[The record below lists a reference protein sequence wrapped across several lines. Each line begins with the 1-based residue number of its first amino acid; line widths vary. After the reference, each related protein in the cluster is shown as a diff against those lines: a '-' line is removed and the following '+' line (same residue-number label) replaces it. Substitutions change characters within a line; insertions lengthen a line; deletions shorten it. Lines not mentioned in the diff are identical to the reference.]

1 VPAPRP
7 LRPVSVATRLALRD
21 GTCVSLRPLVPEDRA
36 LVEAAFE
43 RMSDRSRF
51 LRFFSP
57 VPRLTR
63 RTLDQLMAVD
73 QVRHVALAAIQD
85 GECIGVVR
93 YVVDRRDP
101 TLADFAITVIDA
113 HQGRGLGR
121 ALTAAIARVAYARG
135 VRRLT
140 LDVHPENRVMQRL
153 ARSLGAHLTLRD
165 GVLSGTLRLP
175 LAEPVEPALPAAA

>member
-1 VPAPRP
+1 MPAPRP
-7 LRPVSVATRLALRD
+7 LRPLTGITRLALRD

-43 RMSDRSRF
+43 RMSERSRF

-73 QVRHVALAAIQD
+73 QVRHVALAAIRD
-85 GECIGVVR
+85 GECIGVAR
-93 YVVDRRDP
+93 YVVDRDDP
-101 TLADFAITVIDA
+101 AAADFAISVIDA
-113 HQGRGLGR
+113 YQGRGLGR
-121 ALTAAIARVAYARG
+121 ALVEAIADVAAARG

-140 LDVHPENRVMQRL
+140 LDIHPENRVML
-153 ARSLGAHLTLRD
+153 TLVRSLGVRLAVVD
-165 GVLSGTLRLP
+165 GAMSGALP
-175 LAEPVEPALPAAA
+175 LPLERPAVAAAA

>member
-1 VPAPRP
+1 MPFIRQPHSLP
-7 LRPVSVATRLALRD
+7 DPVEVTLRD
-21 GTCVSLRPLVPEDRA
+21 GTRIAVRALVPEDRELIA
-36 LVEAAFE
+36 AAFE
-43 RMSDRSRF
+43 RLSARSRF

-57 VPRLTR
+57 LPRLT
-63 RTLDQLMAVD
+63 TGMLNGLMDVD
-73 QVRHVALAAIQD
+73 HSRHVALVAVHDQA
-85 GECIGVVR
+85 CIGVVR

-140 LDVHPENRVMQRL
+140 LDVHPENHVMQRL
-153 ARSLGAHLTLRD
+153 AHSLGAQLRPHD
-165 GVLSGTLRLP
+165 GALSGTLRLP

>member
-7 LRPVSVATRLALRD
+7 LRPLSVASRLALRD

-57 VPRLTR
+57 VPRLPR
-63 RTLDQLMAVD
+63 RMLDQLMAVD
-73 QVRHVALAAIQD
+73 QVRHVALAAIHD
-85 GECIGVVR
+85 GECVGVVR
-93 YVVDRRDP
+93 YVVDRDDP
-101 TLADFAITVIDA
+101 SAADFAISVIDA
-113 HQGRGLGR
+113 YQGRGLGR
-121 ALTAAIARVAYARG
+121 ALVEAIADVAAARG

-140 LDVHPENRVMQRL
+140 LDIHPENRVMLAL
-153 ARSLGAHLTLRD
+153 ARSLGVRLAVVD
-165 GVLSGTLRLP
+165 GTMSGALP
-175 LAEPVEPALPAAA
+175 LPLERRALADAA